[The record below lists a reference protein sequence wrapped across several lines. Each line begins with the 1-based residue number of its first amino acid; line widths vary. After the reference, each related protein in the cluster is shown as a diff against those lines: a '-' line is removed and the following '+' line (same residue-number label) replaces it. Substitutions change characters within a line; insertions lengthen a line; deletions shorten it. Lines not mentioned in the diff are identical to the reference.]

1 MSVLGAIAL
10 CVCRHKMCHKCRIV
24 GNPSNHAQHNDI
36 VFGNRGIYFVILFIW
51 LWSFLVISPDAFS
64 ITSVFKWSNNIYGC
78 DFTYSV
84 HTSYLVI
91 ANIVINLIIIFV
103 SYGIV
108 ARYLVIDQIAAM
120 STMNNPDANIF
131 TKHIK
136 MLFSLSVAYTISVIP
151 ALIFSWGMFDTLL
164 EQLIDQKYLQII
176 RLISNCSY
184 WSMFGKLKIQTF

>member
-10 CVCRHKMCHKCRIV
+10 CVCRHKMCHQCRIV

-51 LWSFLVISPDAFS
+51 LWSFLAISFDAFS
-64 ITSVFKWSNNIYGC
+64 ITSVFQWSNTIYGC
-78 DFTYSV
+78 DVTYSS
-84 HTSYLVI
+84 HTSYGMI
-91 ANIVINLIIIFV
+91 TNIVINLIIIFV

-108 ARYLVIDQIAAM
+108 ARSLVIDQRVAIY
-120 STMNNPDANIF
+120 TMNNPDDNIF

-164 EQLIDQKYLQII
+164 EQLIEEEYLQII
-176 RLISNCSY
+176 RLISSCLY
-184 WSMFGKLKIQTF
+184 WSMFGKFHI